1 MYVFKHEGNT
11 METSK
16 FHDFKILIVEDD
28 ENLRFLFNEYFQF
41 LNHCADFAVDGE
53 DGKNKIESNKY
64 DLIFMDIQ
72 MPKLTGEELIQKIRL
87 QGIETPII
95 ALTARSMKNDH
106 IYYTDLGFNS
116 VLSKPITL
124 DTIKTKLDNF
134 LKVSA

>member
-11 METSK
+11 METNK
-16 FHDFKILIVEDD
+16 FRDFKILIVEDD
-28 ENLRFLFNEYFQF
+28 ENLRFLFNEYFLL
-41 LNHCADFAVDGE
+41 LNYCADFAVDGE

-95 ALTARSMKNDH
+95 ALTARSMKNEQ

-134 LKVSA
+134 LKVSV